1 VTLVKWKLVSV
12 HLEVVIT
19 SRQDRCMVCA
29 KYALKSL
36 WAHQMVLLRDVGQV
50 EARFGPFR
58 GTVNLGL
65 R

>member
-1 VTLVKWKLVSV
+1 
-12 HLEVVIT
+12 
-19 SRQDRCMVCA
+19 MVCA